1 MQTPRGYSY
10 LDQAHP
16 GLNRLPREFLGEFPT
31 PLEHRHTDRLPLWI
45 KRDDLTHPVYGGNKL
60 RKLEYA
66 LGQAISRGHRSVATF
81 GAAGSNHALAT
92 AVHAA
97 SLGLECTCLLGPQ
110 PAGPAVCR
118 TLNRHLTLGTRLVPW
133 GGSRADRLALYRRLF
148 HGPDAAHRPWIIPIG
163 GSTWH
168 GTVGYVNA
176 AFELAA
182 QIRAGHAPEPDFVY
196 LPLGT
201 MGTVA
206 GLAAGLAAAGLRTR
220 VVAARVVIEKIADEE
235 RTRRLGAKTTALLH
249 RLDPAFPAVRTAQMN
264 LEVRDE
270 FLGEGYAVPT
280 AAAREAVEWA
290 AAEPG
295 LGLDLRLETTYSGK
309 ALSALLA
316 DAASGRLDG
325 RTVLFCNT
333 YSSAPTNAPDD
344 RPIRPGLPGPL
355 ARYFETP
362 GAL

>member
-1 MQTPRGYSY
+1 MQIPRGYSY
-10 LDQAHP
+10 LDEAHP
-16 GLNRLPREFLGEFPT
+16 GLNYLPREFLGEFPT
-31 PLEHRHTDRLPLWI
+31 PLQHRRTDRLPLWI
-45 KRDDLTHPVYGGNKL
+45 KRDDLTHPDYGGNKL

-66 LGQAISRGHRSVATF
+66 FGQAVARGHRSVATF

-97 SLGLECTCLLGPQ
+97 GLGLDCTCLLGPQ
-110 PAGPAVCR
+110 PTSAAVRR
-118 TLNRHLTLGTRLVPW
+118 TLNRHLALGTRLVPW
-133 GGSRADRLALYRRLF
+133 SWGGSRAERLALYRRLF
-148 HGPDAAHRPWIIPIG
+148 RGPDAAHRPWVIPIG

-182 QIRAGHAPEPDFVY
+182 QIRAGQAPEPDFIY

-206 GLAAGLAAAGLRTR
+206 GLAAGLAASGLSSR
-220 VVAARVVIEKIADEE
+220 VVAVRVVIEQIADET
-235 RTRRLGAKTTALLH
+235 RTRRLGARTADLLH
-249 RLDPAFPAVRTAQMN
+249 RLDPAFPAIAAAAMN

-280 AAAREAVEWA
+280 AAAREAVSWA
-290 AAEPG
+290 ASELG
-295 LGLDLRLETTYSGK
+295 LGLETTYSGK

-316 DAASGRLDG
+316 DAAAGRLRG
-325 RTVLFCNT
+325 RTALFWNT
-333 YSSAPTNAPDD
+333 YSSAPTSAPADH
-344 RPIRPGLPGPL
+344 PVRPGLPEAL

-362 GAL
+362 ENG

>member
-10 LDQAHP
+10 LEQDYP
-16 GLNRLPREFLGEFPT
+16 PLNRLPREFLGDFPT
-31 PLEHRHTDRLPLWI
+31 PLERRQTGLLPLWV
-45 KRDDLTHPVYGGNKL
+45 KRDDLTHAVYGGNKL
-60 RKLEYA
+60 RKLEYSF
-66 LGQAISRGHRSVATF
+66 GQAIARGHRAVATF

-97 SLGLECTCLLGPQ
+97 ALGLHCTCLLGTQ
-110 PAGPAVCR
+110 PGSPGVRR
-118 TLNRHLTLGTRLVPW
+118 TLNRHLELGTELVPW

-148 HGPDAAHRPWIIPIG
+148 RGPDAAHRPWIIPIG

-182 QIRAGHAPEPDFVY
+182 QVRAGIAPQPDFVY

-206 GLAAGLAAAGLRTR
+206 GLAAGLAAAGLATR
-220 VVAARVVIEKIADEE
+220 VVAVRVVIEQIADEA
-235 RTRRLGAKTTALLH
+235 RTRRLGAKTTTLLH
-249 RLDPAFPAVRTAQMN
+249 RLDPAFPAIAEDGMN

-270 FLGEGYAVPT
+270 FLGEGYAMPT
-280 AAAREAVEWA
+280 DAARAAVDWA
-290 AAEPG
+290 GAE
-295 LGLDLRLETTYSGK
+295 LGLALETTYSGK

-316 DAASGRLDG
+316 DAAAGRLDG
-325 RTVLFCNT
+325 RTVLFWNT
-333 YSSAPTNAPDD
+333 YSSASTTAPDD
-344 RPIRPGLPGPL
+344 HPIRPGLPEPL
-355 ARYFETP
+355 ARYFESPNKT
-362 GAL
+362 